1 MESGKPR
8 VLFVVPGTPAGPTTV
23 FIRNDIAAIE
33 RCGVI
38 GNTFTLSSRSSLPI
52 LINES
57 RRFRREVKR
66 FKPDLIHAHYGTV
79 TAFFSAMLTRK
90 PLVIT
95 YQGSDL
101 NHFWHSNPLR
111 SPTGRVLSQ
120 LAALRAGRII
130 CVSEKLRRRLW
141 WKRAR
146 ASVLP
151 SGVDTA
157 IFHPISK
164 SEARTKLGWGQQ
176 EKIVVS
182 SAGTDPP
189 RKRLDLAQA
198 SIRAAESLCGAI
210 RFVVLDGR
218 TEHRDV
224 PIIFNA
230 SDCFLMTSDSE
241 GSPNVVKES
250 IACGLPV
257 VSVDVGDVRER
268 LRNVRPS
275 AIVSRDPEA
284 IGKALAEILL
294 ESERSNGPQIIQ
306 DLSTDKIAWRTLRLY
321 EEALK
326 Q

>member
-1 MESGKPR
+1 M
-8 VLFVVPGTPAGPTTV
+8 
-23 FIRNDIAAIE
+23 
-33 RCGVI
+33 
-38 GNTFTLSSRSSLPI
+38 
-52 LINES
+52 NES
-57 RRFRREVKR
+57 RRFRGEVKR
-66 FKPDLIHAHYGTV
+66 FKPDLIHAHYGTM
-79 TAFFSAMLTRK
+79 TAFFCMVLTRL
-90 PLVIT
+90 PLIIT

-101 NHFWHSNPLR
+101 NWFLHPNPLR

-130 CVSEKLRRRLW
+130 CVSEQLRRRLW

-164 SEARTKLGWGQQ
+164 SEARAKLGWGQQ

-198 SIRAAESLCGAI
+198 GIRVAESLCGAI

-218 TEHRDV
+218 TEHRDL
-224 PIIFNA
+224 PIVFNA

-275 AIVSRDPEA
+275 TIVSRDPEA

-294 ESERSNGPQIIQ
+294 ESQRSNGPRIIQ
-306 DLSTDKIAWRTLRLY
+306 DLSADKIALRVLRLY
-321 EEALK
+321 EEALTS
-326 Q
+326 